1 MGKIVLGKPLTVEEF
16 VEVARFHA
24 EVEFSEEY
32 CERVK
37 KSREI
42 VEKCVE
48 EDRVVY
54 GTTTGFGAL
63 VTKVISKDEAA
74 RLQRNIIITHS
85 TSVGAGESRI
95 KKINE
100 LGIGHLHIGGSV
112 ASESY

>member
-42 VEKCVE
+42 MKNVWKRIELFMV
-48 EDRVVY
+48 RPQ
-54 GTTTGFGAL
+54 GL
-63 VTKVISKDEAA
+63 V
-74 RLQRNIIITHS
+74 HS
-85 TSVGAGESRI
+85 
-95 KKINE
+95 
-100 LGIGHLHIGGSV
+100 
-112 ASESY
+112 

>member
-74 RLQRNIIITHS
+74 RLQRNSVWKCGCPHS
-85 TSVGAGESRI
+85 IDPRTCKPR
-95 KKINE
+95 
-100 LGIGHLHIGGSV
+100 
-112 ASESY
+112 

>member
-42 VEKCVE
+42 VEKCEGSAYKIQVFTEAE
-48 EDRVVY
+48 EEIP
-54 GTTTGFGAL
+54 
-63 VTKVISKDEAA
+63 KVQRIVIVMEEGEEENVLLKETLEAIYH
-74 RLQRNIIITHS
+74 LP
-85 TSVGAGESRI
+85 EERI
-95 KKINE
+95 EIE
-100 LGIGHLHIGGSV
+100 Y
-112 ASESY
+112 EE